1 MKHIICAIV
10 ENKIGVLAHIAGLF
24 AGRGYNIDSLA
35 VAETDETATS
45 RMTIVADDE
54 GDESVIEQIRKQLEK
69 VVSVIK
75 VNDLTEEDHIERDL
89 ALIRVNVPPGRRGE
103 IIELVDIFRGKIAD
117 VGVKDM
123 VVEVT
128 GAEDKV
134 EAIIELLQPYGIKE
148 VARTGR
154 IAMTRGGRTK

>member
-1 MKHIICAIV
+1 MKHIICATV

-24 AGRGYNIDSLA
+24 AARGYNIDSLA
-35 VAETDETATS
+35 VAETESHNMS

-54 GDESVIEQIRKQLEK
+54 GNEAIIEQIRKQLER
-69 VVSVIK
+69 VVSVVK
-75 VNDLTEEDHIERDL
+75 VNDLTREDHIERDL
-89 ALIRVNVPPGRRGE
+89 ALIRVNASPGRRGE

-128 GAEDKV
+128 GAEDKI
-134 EAIIELLQPYGIKE
+134 EAFVDLLRPYGIKE
-148 VARTGR
+148 LVRTGR

>member
-1 MKHIICAIV
+1 MKHIICATV

-24 AGRGYNIDSLA
+24 AARGYNIDSLA
-35 VAETDETATS
+35 VAETESEDVS

-54 GDESVIEQIRKQLEK
+54 GNEAIIEQIRKQLEK
-69 VVSVIK
+69 VVSVVK
-75 VNDLTEEDHIERDL
+75 VNDLTREDHIERDL
-89 ALIRVNVPPGRRGE
+89 ALLRVNVPAGRRGE

-128 GAEDKV
+128 GAEDKI
-134 EAIIELLQPYGIKE
+134 EAIVALLRPYGIKE
-148 VARTGR
+148 LVRTGR
-154 IAMTRGGRTK
+154 IAMTRGARTK